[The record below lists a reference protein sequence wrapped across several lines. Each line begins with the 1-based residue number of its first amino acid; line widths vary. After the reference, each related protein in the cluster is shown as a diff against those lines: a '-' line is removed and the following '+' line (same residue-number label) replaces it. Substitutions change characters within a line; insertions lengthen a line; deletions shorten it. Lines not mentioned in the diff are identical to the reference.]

1 MFMLFSYCRP
11 LIFHL
16 YSFYGFPN
24 YRCQLKT
31 EQREGEEEARPC
43 AEERLS
49 FPSKAGVLGRDPTA
63 HSAPPAGRSCICSGR
78 PGAGPGAGGRSGGQR
93 MRHTSL
99 RGGQGGP
106 AFWWWERAL
115 RPVGK
120 RCSERGPGPGGALR
134 LQQRQVARSTRPGS
148 LRPQRAPQ
156 GTAPILEVPAAP
168 AQEPLWPTG
177 LK

>member
-1 MFMLFSYCRP
+1 MCRRKAK
-11 LIFHL
+11 
-16 YSFYGFPN
+16 FPVQS
-24 YRCQLKT
+24 R
-31 EQREGEEEARPC
+31 
-43 AEERLS
+43 
-49 FPSKAGVLGRDPTA
+49 
-63 HSAPPAGRSCICSGR
+63 
-78 PGAGPGAGGRSGGQR
+78 GAGPRPHGSQRPSSRPFLHLLREAWGWPWGGGQR